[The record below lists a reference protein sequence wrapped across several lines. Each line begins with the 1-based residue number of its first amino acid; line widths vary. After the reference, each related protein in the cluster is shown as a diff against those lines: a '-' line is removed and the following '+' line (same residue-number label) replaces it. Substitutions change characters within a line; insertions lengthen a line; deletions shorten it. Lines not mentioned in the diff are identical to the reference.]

1 MAYQLLATI
10 TAVWV
15 PEGAGPVSVAS
26 AQSETLGIGSVGN
39 TFPPVQ
45 ITESTIGTLT
55 AAQEAVLVQA
65 SPILFN
71 MLLTAFL
78 QKQQASAVPT
88 PPGA

>member
-26 AQSETLGIGSVGN
+26 AQSETLGIGSVGCN
-39 TFPPVQ
+39 FPPVQ

-55 AAQEAVLVQA
+55 AAQVNTACTNLGSLAA
-65 SPILFN
+65 SYFGTTTLA
-71 MLLTAFL
+71 TL
-78 QKQQASAVPT
+78 QGWTSGNP
-88 PPGA
+88 

>member
-1 MAYQLLATI
+1 MDILEGLEDWEVQNLVKGWLANQ
-10 TAVWV
+10 AK
-15 PEGAGPVSVAS
+15 A
-26 AQSETLGIGSVGN
+26 
-39 TFPPVQ
+39 
-45 ITESTIGTLT
+45 GTLT